1 MRSVLAI
8 LLLGLGLTV
17 LRYTSKFLF
26 LNLTLLVTSYS
37 SDNLPSTM
45 IRWLDIVMTTIDVG
59 VLYSGSSLGE
69 TSAGKAEGERCGAT
83 AVVRVDLPP
92 ENSIS

>member
-59 VLYSGSSLGE
+59 FFIAGVALGKHLLGRQRE
-69 TSAGKAEGERCGAT
+69 KGVGLRQ
-83 AVVRVDLPP
+83 
-92 ENSIS
+92 